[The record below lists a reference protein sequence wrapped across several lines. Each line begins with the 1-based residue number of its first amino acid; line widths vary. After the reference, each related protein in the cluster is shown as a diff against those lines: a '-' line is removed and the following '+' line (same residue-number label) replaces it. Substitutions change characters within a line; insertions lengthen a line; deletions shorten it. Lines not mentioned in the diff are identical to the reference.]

1 MSLPTFLL
9 MTIRLVLYLDFV
21 QSWLEAI
28 RYKGV
33 AIYLFFNTFSMS
45 CPETT
50 LKKRPSYVI
59 LHMTHIC
66 GMYKVESTARYLRS
80 GTPFLQECLL
90 WRSLRQRSKRHS
102 SSRTISFSGCSPNP

>member
-33 AIYLFFNTFSMS
+33 AIYLFVQYFSNVGS
-45 CPETT
+45 
-50 LKKRPSYVI
+50 RDDI
-59 LHMTHIC
+59 
-66 GMYKVESTARYLRS
+66 GKV
-80 GTPFLQECLL
+80 P
-90 WRSLRQRSKRHS
+90 
-102 SSRTISFSGCSPNP
+102 